1 MRILSLPLLL
11 LATASLWG
19 QEAHGHKAHVH
30 GVASL
35 DLAIEGRTLTAIFE
49 SPADSIMGFEH
60 AAKTPDEKKKQTAA
74 LARLKARFGEMLLL
88 PATAQCTWKAAKAEV
103 HVHGSHADVEAE
115 FTAECKGPLNRGEI
129 RFAFMKVFPDVHE
142 LKIQLIGPGQQ
153 TGATIKHDEGSLRLG
168 K

>member
-60 AAKTPDEKKKQTAA
+60 AAKTSEEKKKQAEA
-74 LARLKARFGEMLLL
+74 LTRLKARFGEMLLL
-88 PATAQCTWKAAKAEV
+88 PAAAQCTWKAAKAEV

-115 FTAECKGPLNRGEI
+115 FTAECKGPLDRGEI

-153 TGATIKHDEGSLRLG
+153 TGATIKHDEGSVKLG

>member
-11 LATASLWG
+11 LATASLWS

-60 AAKTPDEKKKQTAA
+60 AAKTPEEKKKQAEA

-88 PATAQCTWKAAKAEV
+88 PATAQCTWKSGKAEV

-115 FTAECKGPLNRGEI
+115 FSAECKGPLNRGEI

>member
-1 MRILSLPLLL
+1 MRLLTLICLLSAAPLL
-11 LATASLWG
+11 A

-30 GVASL
+30 GDASL
-35 DLAIEGRTLTAIFE
+35 DLAIEGQTLTAIFE

-60 AAKTPDEKKKQTAA
+60 AAKTPAEKKKQDES

-88 PATAQCTWKAAKAEV
+88 PASARCSWKSAKAEV

-115 FTAECKGPLNRGEI
+115 FTAQCQGPLNRGEI

-142 LKIQLIGPGQQ
+142 LKVQLIGPGQQ
-153 TGATIKHDEGSLRLG
+153 TGAVIKHDEGTVKLG
-168 K
+168 R